1 VRASQK
7 SVKPFLVTV
16 GEKID
21 FSRLEFFTHTLIGCS
36 KESKPGD
43 VSGAAPLVPFLLA
56 QSE

>member
-1 VRASQK
+1 M
-7 SVKPFLVTV
+7 KPFLVTV